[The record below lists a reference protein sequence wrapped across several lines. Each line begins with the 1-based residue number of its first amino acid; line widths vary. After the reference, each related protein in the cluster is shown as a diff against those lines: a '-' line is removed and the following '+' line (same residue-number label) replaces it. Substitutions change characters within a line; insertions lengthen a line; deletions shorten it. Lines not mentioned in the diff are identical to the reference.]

1 MTMAPYNPD
10 ITRALKWLQNNAPN
24 IQSIVTQKADWYGKY
39 NDQFW
44 MNWEENV
51 FDLRTANAFGLVV
64 WCIILGLPLSAF
76 NFQPITNAFA
86 FGSQRGNFQ
95 DGGGH
100 VAPFTFVGTP
110 TIYSNGIALST
121 SSYAINSATAQI
133 TFGGAPAIGAKLTWS
148 GSIQNPNTSQTLV
161 VQQPRPIGTG
171 DGITTVFN
179 MFPADGGNYDEVGSN
194 FYGGGSSSV
203 ASLNEIRY
211 ACMLRYVTLV
221 SNGRIQW
228 INQMLAYIFNG
239 GAAWTP
245 TTKKY
250 FYLADST
257 LANLGVTGASI
268 YRQDWQGNQLMYATP
283 RTNLVKYSQDFTNAA
298 WLKQNAGV
306 GVAPVVTGNYATAPD
321 GTMTASRV
329 QFNLGGGVAGSDYS
343 RLTQNVTTI
352 AQQGYASGVWVR
364 STDGVSTYTLQ
375 LTFNGQYTGNARIT
389 VGPTWTFVTQSIASA
404 IDTSRNFRFDTQGGA
419 GTSNTADI
427 LMWGAMH
434 VQGAVTGA
442 YIPTTS
448 AAVTVT
454 DYSINTTTA
463 NVTFSTAPVTGA
475 VLTYS
480 GTYQGVTT
488 PTPQQFGT
496 GNGSMTS
503 FMLSLPP
510 GAPAPI
516 STPYYMEYRI
526 GANMGLSAQF
536 VNLLNN
542 ASYGIMPTCAGIRYA
557 VVQES

>member
-1 MTMAPYNPD
+1 MTMTPYNPD
-10 ITRALKWLQNNAPN
+10 ITRALKWMQNNAPN
-24 IQSIVTQKADWYGKY
+24 IQSIVNQKSDWYGKY
-39 NDQFW
+39 NTQFW

-51 FDLRTANAFGLVV
+51 FDLRTANAFGLTV

-86 FGSQRGNFQ
+86 YGAQRGNFQ

-100 VAPFTFVGTP
+100 AAPFTFVGTP
-110 TIYSNGIALST
+110 TVYSNGVALAT
-121 SSYAINSATAQI
+121 SAYSINSSTAQI
-133 TFGGAPAIGAKLTWS
+133 TYGATPAAGTTLTWT
-148 GSIQNPNTSQTLV
+148 GSIQNPNTEQTLV

-171 DGITTVFN
+171 DGSTTVFN
-179 MFPADGGNYDEVGSN
+179 MFPADGGNHDEVGSN

-211 ACMLRYVTLV
+211 ACLLRYVALV

-228 INQMLAYIFNG
+228 INQMLAYIFNS

-257 LANLGVTGASI
+257 IANLGVTGATI
-268 YRQDWQGNQLMYATP
+268 YRQDWQGNQQMYATP
-283 RTNLVKYSQDFTNAA
+283 RTNLALWSQDMTNALWSKTA
-298 WLKQNAGV
+298 GGV
-306 GVAPVVTGNYATAPD
+306 GVAPTVTGNYASAPD
-321 GTMTASRV
+321 GTMTANRV
-329 QFNLGGGVAGSDYS
+329 VLTNTGATTTADFS
-343 RLTQNVTTI
+343 RLGMSVTTV
-352 AQQGYASGVWVR
+352 AQQAYAQGLWLK
-364 STDGVSTYTLQ
+364 STDGVSTYKVQ
-375 LTFNGQYTGNARIT
+375 LSFNGQAPQILT
-389 VGPTWTFVTQSIASA
+389 VTPTWTWFGNA
-404 IDTSRNFRFDTQGGA
+404 IVAAQDTSRSYRFDIQGG
-419 GTSNTADI
+419 TSCSTSADI
-427 LMWGAMH
+427 LAWGAM
-434 VQGAVTGA
+434 QCQASYTGA

-454 DYSINTTTA
+454 DYSINMTTA
-463 NVTFSTAPVTGA
+463 NVTFSTAPVAGA

-496 GNGSMTS
+496 GNGTQTS
-503 FMLSLPP
+503 FALSLPP

-516 STPYYMEYRI
+516 TTPYYMEYRV

-536 VNLLNN
+536 INLLNN
-542 ASYGIMPTCAGIRYA
+542 ASYGIMPQCAGIRYA